1 MSTPTN
7 AALEIPCGKR
17 LKAVLFDVDGTLY
30 GQRALR
36 TFMLGKLLKQVAA
49 DPRTGIRTILVE
61 SLPPRSGA
69 AQILRWAAF
78 GTARVVLRM
87 GG

>member
-7 AALEIPCGKR
+7 AALEIPCLRQTAEG
-17 LKAVLFDVDGTLY
+17 VLFDVDGTLY

-49 DPRTGIRTILVE
+49 DPRTGIRTILVL
-61 SLPPRSGA
+61 S
-69 AQILRWAAF
+69 
-78 GTARVVLRM
+78 
-87 GG
+87 